1 MASRWAG
8 LSGLLIIYIVLFLT
22 NLLAFFFIFVE
33 F

>member
-8 LSGLLIIYIVLFLT
+8 LSGLLIIYILLFLT
-22 NLLAFFFIFVE
+22 NLLAFFLFVE